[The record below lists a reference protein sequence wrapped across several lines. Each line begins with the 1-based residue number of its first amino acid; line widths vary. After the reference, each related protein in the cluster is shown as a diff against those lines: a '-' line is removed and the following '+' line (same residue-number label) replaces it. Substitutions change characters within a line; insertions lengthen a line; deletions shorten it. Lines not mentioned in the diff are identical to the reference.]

1 MSQGTI
7 RIRGARQHNLKNLDL
22 DIRTGEL
29 TVVTGPSGSGKSSL
43 VFDTLFA
50 EGQRRYVETF
60 SAYARQFLDR
70 MDKPAVDKVD
80 GVPPAIAIDQTNPV
94 RSSRSTV
101 GTMTELNDHLKLLFA
116 RAGSLFDRATAQPV
130 RHDTPETIYAELLLR
145 AGAADPRLALTFAV
159 ELPASATP
167 EEIEQWLSVS
177 GFTKVQA
184 QRQEGDRLVLD
195 VVADRFKLGSAERA
209 RVLEAIEVALKHGSG
224 RLNVY
229 ILNQPVALDKHAQEA
244 TESIV
249 NDGASG
255 ALLDA
260 VAQAA
265 ASVPEPLIW
274 RFSTG
279 LHCPESNLRYADPIA
294 SAFSFN
300 SAVGACDTCRGFGR
314 VIGVDYGLVIPNDKL
329 TLRAGA
335 VKPMQTPAWQEAQDD
350 LMRHAE
356 AAGIPRDTPWNKLNA
371 QQQAWVINGSPNWNG
386 KWNQHWFGIK
396 RFFEYLETK
405 SYKMHIRVLLSKYRS
420 YTECPD
426 CGGARLK
433 TESLLWRIGSKA
445 DADAVLDPAKR
456 FMPQGVTWT
465 RDQLEAL
472 PGLCLHDLML
482 LPMDRLKRFFEQMQ
496 AAALAV
502 AAPGARVPVATS
514 EANAKTLKLL
524 FEEISTR
531 LKYLCEVGIG
541 YLTLDRQSRTLS
553 GGEVQRINLTTA
565 LGTSLVNTLFVLDEP
580 SIGLHPRDMH
590 RIIVAMQ
597 RLRDAGNTLVVV
609 EHDPAVMLAAD
620 RMIDM
625 GPGPGERGGQI
636 VFDGST
642 ADLRNADTLTG
653 AYLGGRKTVGMGF
666 KRLVAASTPRL
677 ILEGASDHNLK
688 HISVEIP
695 LQRLVVVTGVSG
707 SGKSTLIQ
715 DTLAPALLRHFGKAT
730 ETPGA
735 FERLLGPEL
744 LSDVVFVDQSPI
756 GKTARSNPASYVGA
770 WDAVREIF
778 ANAPLSRQRGYTASK
793 FSFNS
798 GDGRCPTCG
807 GSGFEHVEMQFLSD
821 VYLRCPDCD
830 GKRYRPEILEIAIE
844 RATRHLNVADVLD
857 LTVSEAAALFKDDRD
872 VIRTLQPIMDVG
884 LDYVKL
890 GQPVPTLSGGEAQR
904 LKLAG
909 FLADAA
915 KSSTASRQ
923 ALARKGVLFMF
934 DEPTTGLH
942 FDDIAK
948 LMRALRKLQDAG
960 HSLLVIEHNLD
971 VIRAADWL
979 IDLGP
984 EGGDAGG
991 EVVAYG
997 TPEDVMLH
1005 ATSHT
1010 ALALRDYAAQM
1021 GVVHEVRDFDRRSL
1035 LNKELLTHTKQ
1046 GLEAENTIQ
1055 IINAREHNLKGLSV
1069 NIPRG
1074 KFNVVTGVS
1083 GSGKST
1089 LAFDILFNE
1098 GQRRYLESLN
1108 AYARSIV
1115 QPAGRPEVDAVY
1127 GIPPTVAIEQRLSR
1141 GGRKSTVGTTTE
1153 VWHFLRLLFVKL
1165 GTQHCIHDGTP
1176 VAPQTP
1182 EQIAAQ
1188 LMKRFRGQ
1196 HIGLL
1201 APLVMNRKGVYTE
1214 LAEWARPRGFTH
1226 LRVDGNFLPTT
1237 AFPRID
1243 RFKEHTIELPVFS
1256 LDVLPENE
1264 PQLRAALAT
1273 ALQHGKGVVHVLTN
1287 LAGLS
1292 EAMQAGTPTVGMGTL
1307 YAFST
1312 LRACPTC
1319 HTSYAELDPRLFS
1332 YNSKHG
1338 WCPDCVGTGVKLTR
1352 EQRAVFDDSVRDDD
1366 HKGREQTFAE
1376 PDVEDL
1382 VDAVCP
1388 SCHGTR
1394 LNATARAVRLKLG
1407 SDPNSDSHRGQESR
1421 PVTELGSDPNFS
1433 SLTRSA
1439 RGVSDSANVPR
1450 PGQSPSLLLN
1460 FAASDTPRTPL
1471 DGVGLNLPAITDL
1484 ASLSVS
1490 DLRAWVQTL
1499 QSEAHLSVREAGI
1512 ARDLIPEIKGRL
1524 EFLEQVGLGYLT
1536 LDRGAPTLSGGE
1548 AQRIR
1553 LAAQLGSNLQG
1564 VCYVL
1569 DEPTIGLHARDNQML
1584 LGALQRLS
1592 DQGNTLVVVEHDEDT
1607 IRHADHIIDIG
1618 PSAGKRG
1625 GWLVAEGSVADI
1637 QAAGDSQTGRYLLH
1651 AMKHPLSPRR
1661 VVLEVSPGVV
1671 ESAPCRA
1678 DFSPPWSTEV
1688 DPTQP
1693 LRAAAANVASD
1704 VSFVFVPAP
1713 KKKKVAKALPAD
1725 PNVTAP
1731 YTQHWITVSGA
1742 NLHNLQH
1749 VTASIP
1755 LSRLVAITG
1764 VSGSGKSTLARDVML
1779 ANVHTAVQKRSTK
1792 AGRDALAAGEQIKW
1806 LGCADVTGYEPVD
1819 RVLEVDQTPI
1829 GKTPRSCP
1837 ATYIGFWDIIRKLFA
1852 DTLEAKARG
1861 YAANRFSFNTGEGRC
1876 PSCEGQGIRT
1886 IAMSFLPDVK
1896 VLCETCKGARFNP
1909 ETQAVTW
1916 RGKNIGDILQME
1928 VDEAVD
1934 FFAAMPNISHPLQL
1948 LKDVGLGYLTLG
1960 QPSPTLSGGEAQRI
1974 KLVTELSKVRDD
1986 ITRRGQKA
1994 PHTLYVLDEPTVGL
2008 HMADVEKLI
2017 KVLHRLVDGGHSVVV
2032 IEHDLDV
2039 IAEAD
2044 WVIDLGPNG
2053 GKDGGRVVAA
2063 TTPDG
2068 VVALGTATGVALAP
2082 VLNRQ

>member
-1 MSQGTI
+1 MPQGII

-70 MDKPAVDKVD
+70 MDKPAVDKVE

-116 RAGSLFDRATAQPV
+116 RAGQLFDRVTAQPV
-130 RHDTPETIYAELLLR
+130 RHDSAETIYAQLLER
-145 AGAADPRLALTFAV
+145 SADTDARLAITFPV

-167 EEIEQWLSVS
+167 EEVEQWLSLS

-184 QRQEGDRLVLD
+184 EREVDVAATPVASPKKPGKSAPPVATRRKVLD
-195 VVADRFKLGSAERA
+195 VVADRFRLGHAERA

-224 RLNVY
+224 SINVY
-229 ILNQPVALDKHAQEA
+229 VLNEAPPPVEQAHAA
-244 TESIV
+244 TDSIV
-249 NDGASG
+249 N
-255 ALLDA
+255 
-260 VAQAA
+260 AA
-265 ASVPEPLIW
+265 PEIW

-279 LHCPESNLRYADPIA
+279 LHCPESNLRYTEPLA
-294 SAFSFN
+294 SSFSFN
-300 SAVGACDTCRGFGR
+300 SAVGACDSCRGFGR

-335 VKPMQTPAWQEAQDD
+335 IKPMQTPAWKEAQDD

-356 AAGIPRDTPWNKLNA
+356 TAGIPRDTPWNKLTPE
-371 QQQAWVINGSPNWNG
+371 QQHWVIDGSPNWNG

-420 YTECPD
+420 YTPCPA

-433 TESLLWRIGSKA
+433 TESLLWRIGAKA
-445 DADAVLDPAKR
+445 DADAVLAPAER
-456 FMPQGVTWT
+456 FMPVGVSWS
-465 RDQLEAL
+465 RGQLEAL

-482 LPMDRLKRFFEQMQ
+482 LPLERVRLFFDALQ
-496 AAALAV
+496 ARLGVSGGAALETGRE
-502 AAPGARVPVATS
+502 PGLPVAVVTS
-514 EANAKTLKLL
+514 EADAKALKLL

-642 ADLRNADTLTG
+642 ADLRHADTLTG
-653 AYLGGRKTVGMGF
+653 AYLGGRKQVGLGF
-666 KRLVAASTPRL
+666 ARLVSSHTPRL
-677 ILEGASDHNLK
+677 ILEGAREHNLK
-688 HISVEIP
+688 NVSVEFP
-695 LQRLVVVTGVSG
+695 LNRLVCVTGVSG

-715 DTLAPALLRHFGKAT
+715 DILAPALKRHFGKPS
-730 ETPGA
+730 ESPGV
-735 FERLLGPEL
+735 FERLLGAEQ

-756 GKTARSNPASYVGA
+756 GKTARSNPVSYVGA
-770 WDAVREIF
+770 WDAIREIF
-778 ANAPLSRQRGYTASK
+778 ATAPLSRQRGYTATK
-793 FSFNS
+793 FSFNN

-830 GKRYRPEILEIAIE
+830 GKRYRPEILEIMIE
-844 RATRHLNVADVLD
+844 RREPSGSSIAATGASATVRHLNVADVLN
-857 LTVSEAAALFKDDRD
+857 LTVSEAAALFTADRD
-872 VIRTLQPIMDVG
+872 VIRALQPIMDVG

-909 FLADAA
+909 FLAEAA
-915 KSSTASRQ
+915 RSSTASRQ
-923 ALARKGVLFMF
+923 ALAKRGTLFMF

-948 LMRALRKLQDAG
+948 LMRALRKLLDVG
-960 HSLLVIEHNLD
+960 HSLVVIEHNLD
-971 VIRAADWL
+971 VIRASDWL

-997 TPEDVMLH
+997 TPEDVRQH
-1005 ATSHT
+1005 PTSHT
-1010 ALALRDYAAQM
+1010 GRALREYVAAM
-1021 GVVHEVRDFDRRSL
+1021 GGLHGVNEVSAPYLVRATVGGVTPGASDAGSTSLPGATPSAAGGVVPADS
-1035 LNKELLTHTKQ
+1035 
-1046 GLEAENTIQ
+1046 IQ
-1055 IINAREHNLKGLSV
+1055 IINAREHNLKSLSV

-1074 KFNVVTGVS
+1074 KFTVVTGVS

-1182 EQIAAQ
+1182 DSIAAQ
-1188 LMKRFRGQ
+1188 LMKNFRGQ

-1214 LAEWARPRGFTH
+1214 LADWARPRGFTH

-1243 RFKEHTIELPVFS
+1243 RFKEHTIELPVMS

-1264 PQLRAALAT
+1264 AQLRAALAT
-1273 ALQHGKGVVHVLTN
+1273 ALMHGKGVVHVLSN
-1287 LAGLS
+1287 LGGLRSAMLAG
-1292 EAMQAGTPTVGMGTL
+1292 MPTAPIGTL
-1307 YAFST
+1307 QAFST
-1312 LRACPTC
+1312 LRACPVC
-1319 HTSYAELDPRLFS
+1319 STSYAELDPRLFS

-1338 WCPDCVGTGVKLTR
+1338 WCPDCVGTGVRLTK
-1352 EQRAVFDDSVRDDD
+1352 EQRKVFDDSVRDDD
-1366 HKGREQTFAE
+1366 NKGREQTFAE
-1376 PDVEDL
+1376 PEVEDL

-1388 SCHGTR
+1388 TCQGTR
-1394 LNATARAVRLKLG
+1394 LNATARAVRL
-1407 SDPNSDSHRGQESR
+1407 
-1421 PVTELGSDPNFS
+1421 ELGSKPS
-1433 SLTRSA
+1433 SALTR
-1439 RGVSDSANVPR
+1439 
-1450 PGQSPSLLLN
+1450 
-1460 FAASDTPRTPL
+1460 
-1471 DGVGLNLPAITDL
+1471 
-1484 ASLSVS
+1484 
-1490 DLRAWVQTL
+1490 
-1499 QSEAHLSVREAGI
+1499 
-1512 ARDLIPEIKGRL
+1512 
-1524 EFLEQVGLGYLT
+1524 
-1536 LDRGAPTLSGGE
+1536 
-1548 AQRIR
+1548 
-1553 LAAQLGSNLQG
+1553 
-1564 VCYVL
+1564 
-1569 DEPTIGLHARDNQML
+1569 
-1584 LGALQRLS
+1584 
-1592 DQGNTLVVVEHDEDT
+1592 
-1607 IRHADHIIDIG
+1607 
-1618 PSAGKRG
+1618 
-1625 GWLVAEGSVADI
+1625 
-1637 QAAGDSQTGRYLLH
+1637 
-1651 AMKHPLSPRR
+1651 
-1661 VVLEVSPGVV
+1661 
-1671 ESAPCRA
+1671 
-1678 DFSPPWSTEV
+1678 
-1688 DPTQP
+1688 
-1693 LRAAAANVASD
+1693 
-1704 VSFVFVPAP
+1704 
-1713 KKKKVAKALPAD
+1713 
-1725 PNVTAP
+1725 
-1731 YTQHWITVSGA
+1731 
-1742 NLHNLQH
+1742 
-1749 VTASIP
+1749 
-1755 LSRLVAITG
+1755 
-1764 VSGSGKSTLARDVML
+1764 
-1779 ANVHTAVQKRSTK
+1779 
-1792 AGRDALAAGEQIKW
+1792 
-1806 LGCADVTGYEPVD
+1806 
-1819 RVLEVDQTPI
+1819 
-1829 GKTPRSCP
+1829 
-1837 ATYIGFWDIIRKLFA
+1837 
-1852 DTLEAKARG
+1852 
-1861 YAANRFSFNTGEGRC
+1861 
-1876 PSCEGQGIRT
+1876 
-1886 IAMSFLPDVK
+1886 
-1896 VLCETCKGARFNP
+1896 
-1909 ETQAVTW
+1909 
-1916 RGKNIGDILQME
+1916 
-1928 VDEAVD
+1928 
-1934 FFAAMPNISHPLQL
+1934 
-1948 LKDVGLGYLTLG
+1948 
-1960 QPSPTLSGGEAQRI
+1960 
-1974 KLVTELSKVRDD
+1974 
-1986 ITRRGQKA
+1986 
-1994 PHTLYVLDEPTVGL
+1994 
-2008 HMADVEKLI
+2008 
-2017 KVLHRLVDGGHSVVV
+2017 
-2032 IEHDLDV
+2032 
-2039 IAEAD
+2039 
-2044 WVIDLGPNG
+2044 
-2053 GKDGGRVVAA
+2053 
-2063 TTPDG
+2063 
-2068 VVALGTATGVALAP
+2068 
-2082 VLNRQ
+2082 